1 MARRSEGEE
10 AAGRIAGPILAGLGL
25 ELVEVS
31 LAGPGRA
38 PVLRFAVDRPGGGVT
53 VDELQE
59 ASRAL
64 EAAIETA
71 GVLTGSYRLEV
82 SSPGIGRPWKS
93 LRDFERN
100 VGARVAVKLF
110 APLPDGRRAL
120 TAAVAGVAGDAVIL
134 RPDAG
139 EPATVPFANI
149 ASARPEIDWAALLR
163 GAPAPGK
170 PAAGQGGE
178 SREP

>member
-1 MARRSEGEE
+1 MSRRSEGEE
-10 AAGRIAGPILAGLGL
+10 AAGRVAEPILAAAGL

-31 LAGPGRA
+31 LSGPGRSR
-38 PVLRFAVDRPGGGVT
+38 VLRFAVDRPGGGVT
-53 VDELQE
+53 VDELQA

-64 EAAIETA
+64 DAALEAAGAIE
-71 GVLTGSYRLEV
+71 GPYHLEV

-100 VGARVAVKLF
+100 AGTRVAVKLF
-110 APLPDGRRAL
+110 APLPDGRRTL
-120 TAAVAGVAGDAVIL
+120 VAAVAGVEGENIHL

-139 EPATVPFANI
+139 DPVSVPFANI

-170 PAAGQGGE
+170 PAAGKE
-178 SREP
+178 RTPHEP